1 MVMVMQAETE
11 MERRAY
17 ARVGLLGNPRDV
29 YGGRTVSF
37 TVTGLWA
44 TVRLRS
50 SDQLL
55 VQPHPRHD
63 LVACPSLHA
72 LVSAPPPPP
81 TLSMDIDTSTLV
93 HERTDLASA
102 NQSIHCTAA
111 QMMIR
116 IRIAPPISVL
126 PD

>member
-17 ARVGLLGNPRDV
+17 ARVGLLGNPSDV

-37 TVTGLWA
+37 TVAGLWA
-44 TVRLRS
+44 IVRLRS

-63 LVACPSLHA
+63 LVAFPSLHA
-72 LVSAPPPPP
+72 LVERLDGGGYYGDMRLLLAICRIFHNHCKQSGITLEDKNF
-81 TLSMDIDTSTLV
+81 TLSY
-93 HERTDLASA
+93 
-102 NQSIHCTAA
+102 
-111 QMMIR
+111 
-116 IRIAPPISVL
+116 
-126 PD
+126 